1 MTAFKGRVGVI
12 GATSL
17 IGECLLP
24 LLVEEG
30 WDVIKNTCFR
40 FGPSRVFF
48 NNFFRYSL
56 RGAGGATRISYSNR
70 I

>member
-1 MTAFKGRVGVI
+1 MIACKGRVGVI

-24 LLVEEG
+24 FPIVECFYI
-30 WDVIKNTCFR
+30 IKNTCFG